1 MAIGVSALLHC
12 AVISFVKV
20 PPAPLPVQ
28 SVSLNIVPE
37 TPQNQVTLPPQIVSP
52 PETSTLIQPKETR
65 FRSERDSS
73 TEKETIKRGDG
84 GGAPGPVTPPEP
96 KQSSPS
102 KKAKQPLTLKDAG
115 LIAKYS
121 KPSEQEQRPDDT
133 ADREPDIFSRA
144 PGSGAAFYGTR
155 GSPDYLPE
163 LPDGDLTLLN
173 TKASQYAVF
182 VRRVATRVFGEMRQ
196 SGWDFLRA
204 SDIIAISD
212 MATVEITMDLSGNLD
227 SIALTESSGSSR
239 FDGVLREAVRKGA
252 GDKNPPPSAALS
264 DGKIHFVFKSRSWV
278 RPIVTRAGTPSEQ
291 RWLLL
296 GTGLK

>member
-1 MAIGVSALLHC
+1 M
-12 AVISFVKV
+12 
-20 PPAPLPVQ
+20 PPVPLPIEA
-28 SVSLNIVPE
+28 VSLNIIPE
-37 TPQNQVTLPPQIVSP
+37 PPQNRVSLPPQIVSP
-52 PETSTLIQPKETR
+52 PDTPTLIPPKETR
-65 FRSERDSS
+65 FRSERDSF

-84 GGAPGPVTPPEP
+84 GGIPGPVTPPQKQKPISP
-96 KQSSPS
+96 K
-102 KKAKQPLTLKDAG
+102 KDKQPLTLKDNE
-115 LIAKYS
+115 LLAKYS
-121 KPSEQEQRPDDT
+121 KPTEQEKRPDDS
-133 ADREPDIFSRA
+133 ADRETEVFSRA
-144 PGSGAAFYGTR
+144 PGTGAAFHGTL
-155 GSPDYLPE
+155 GVPDYLPE

-196 SGWDFLRA
+196 AGWDFLRA

-212 MATVEITMDLSGNLD
+212 MATVEIVMDLSGNLD
-227 SIALTESSGSSR
+227 SITLTESSGSSR